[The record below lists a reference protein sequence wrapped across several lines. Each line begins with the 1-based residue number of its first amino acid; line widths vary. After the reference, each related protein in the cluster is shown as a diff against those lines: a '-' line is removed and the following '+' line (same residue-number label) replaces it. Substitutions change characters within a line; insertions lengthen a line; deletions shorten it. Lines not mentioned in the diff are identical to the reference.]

1 MERAKNGINTETE
14 DSLLGSLGAGTKKA
28 KITNAPH
35 MSKYNNTHIENI
47 AMPCPMCIVAKN
59 RIETF
64 NVYEIRSFGHHL
76 SSSHGMER

>member
-1 MERAKNGINTETE
+1 MEKAKNGINTESE
-14 DSLLGSLGAGTKKA
+14 DSILRSLGTGTKKT
-28 KITNAPH
+28 KITNAPDL
-35 MSKYNNTHIENI
+35 SQFSNTHIENM

-76 SSSHGMER
+76 SISHGMER